1 MKNSFRERLNYRAER
16 FLSKGGSSIFKSLL
30 IIFIIVF
37 IVLVGLRL
45 LLINIF
51 PSLNY
56 TGNIFRDIWVTFLE
70 MTDPGNMNQD
80 NEAPTYLK
88 VLTVLSGL
96 TGVILLSML
105 IGFITTAL
113 DTMLYDFRKG
123 RGKVI
128 ENNHTIILGW
138 NERVVDVIREL
149 ILANESESK
158 ASVVILS
165 REDKETMDNLIT
177 KRLPDMMTTEVI
189 TTQGDYANIN
199 ELKRINLEQ
208 ARSIIILANCS
219 ESATNDKK
227 VASDVQSVKS
237 ILAITACQNGSN
249 ELPIIA
255 EIFTKEK
262 RDIISFFED
271 DNIIAIDSWNI
282 MGKLLIQ
289 TSLTSGL
296 DTVYKEILSFDGCE
310 VYFYEDNWNN
320 VLFSELSYYLKDG
333 IPLGIYSEDDGLVLR
348 PAKDTI
354 VKDGDSVVI
363 LAEDDST
370 IAYEN
375 KQYYFPDKEKR
386 IIDKRL
392 DQVKKRILILGW
404 HKVAEVF
411 IEEATDYLLEGS
423 DFDIMFNAPTEELK
437 EAIDDIASEFSDFNI
452 SLHDS
457 NPLDLENLETINPG
471 SYDTIVI
478 LSQSVEE
485 QSADKIDS
493 DTLIILL
500 LLRKVVSEED
510 GLHIITQVL
519 NSENQE
525 IITQTN
531 VDDFIISNKLITMI
545 LAQLSE
551 ESLMKTFYDDIFS
564 EDGSE
569 IYVKPASLYFDT
581 FPQNIKFVDAIFC
594 AQQRDEVCLGI
605 RKGHQ
610 CKSLDDN
617 FGITLNPDKNME
629 IELNENDF
637 LIVLSEDEL

>member
-1 MKNSFRERLNYRAER
+1 MKNSFRERLNYKAER
-16 FLSKGGSSIFKSLL
+16 FLSKGGASIFKSLL
-30 IIFIIVF
+30 ILF
-37 IVLVGLRL
+37 IVVFVVLTALRL
-45 LLINIF
+45 LLINLF
-51 PSLNY
+51 PGLNY
-56 TGNIFRDIWVTFLE
+56 TGDIFRDIWVTFLE

-80 NEAPTYLK
+80 NEAPTFLK
-88 VLTVLSGL
+88 VLTILSGL

-149 ILANESESK
+149 ILANESESS

-165 REDKETMDNLIT
+165 REDKEVMDNLIT
-177 KRLPDMMTTEVI
+177 KRLPDTLTTEII

-199 ELKRINLEQ
+199 ELKRVNLES

-219 ESATNDKK
+219 ESATTDKK

-237 ILAITACQNGSN
+237 ILAITACQDGKNK
-249 ELPIIA
+249 LPIIT

-271 DNIIAIDSWNI
+271 DNIIAIDSWDI

-310 VYFYEDNWNN
+310 IYFYEDDWNN
-320 VLFSELSYYLKDG
+320 TNFYELSYYMKDG
-333 IPLGIYSEDDGLVLR
+333 IPLGIYSEEKGLVLR
-348 PAKDTI
+348 PPNNTMLKSGDTI
-354 VKDGDSVVI
+354 VI

-370 IAYEN
+370 IAFEN
-375 KQYYFPDKEKR
+375 KQYFFPDTSKK

-392 DQVKKRILILGW
+392 EQKKKRILILGW

-423 DFDIMFNAPTEELK
+423 DFDIMFNAPPKELQDVINDVK
-437 EAIDDIASEFSDFNI
+437 AAHEGFNI
-452 SLHDS
+452 NLHDS
-457 NPLDLENLETINPG
+457 NPLDLEKLQAFNPE
-471 SYDTIVI
+471 SYDTVVI
-478 LSQSVEE
+478 LSQSMEE

-500 LLRKVVSEED
+500 LLRKVVSKNN

-551 ESLMKTFYDDIFS
+551 EALMKNFYDDIFS

-569 IYVKPASLYFDT
+569 IYVKPATLYFDT
-581 FPQNIKFVDAIFC
+581 FPQNITFADAVFC
-594 AQQRDEVCLGI
+594 AHQRDEICLGI
-605 RKGHQ
+605 RKGHLS
-610 CKSLDDN
+610 KSLEDN
-617 FGITLNPDKNME
+617 FGIKLNPEKDMA
-629 IELNENDF
+629 IELTENDF